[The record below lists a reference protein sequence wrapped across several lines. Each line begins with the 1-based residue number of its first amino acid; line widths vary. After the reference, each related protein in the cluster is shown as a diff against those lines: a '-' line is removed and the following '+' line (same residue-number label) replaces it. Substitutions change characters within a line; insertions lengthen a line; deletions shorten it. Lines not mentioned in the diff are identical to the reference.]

1 MDLHGAHGC
10 GARVEPKSTSLKR
23 THTPLQNILETL
35 ALLAKGVH
43 MSSLSQ
49 AKGFKEDKILRG
61 PRKAARHRDV
71 RFDRVQ

>member
-1 MDLHGAHGC
+1 
-10 GARVEPKSTSLKR
+10 
-23 THTPLQNILETL
+23 
-35 ALLAKGVH
+35 

-49 AKGFKEDKILRG
+49 AKGFKEDKVLRG